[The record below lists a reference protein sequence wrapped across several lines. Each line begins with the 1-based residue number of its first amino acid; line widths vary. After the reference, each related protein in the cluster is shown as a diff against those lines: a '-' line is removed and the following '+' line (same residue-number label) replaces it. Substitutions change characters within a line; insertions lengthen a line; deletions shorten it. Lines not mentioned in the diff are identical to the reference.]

1 VDGGAHGFSRR
12 QVDILALLRQAGR
25 VSVEELAG
33 QFEVSPQT
41 IRRDLNEL
49 AEARAITRVHGGA
62 MVASG
67 VANLA
72 YDARK
77 LVAHAP
83 KRLIGEAAAR
93 LIPDNSS
100 LFLNLG
106 TTTEEV
112 AHALAGRSGLLV
124 VTNNLHV
131 ANELYRNRAIEV
143 VITGGSIRPNDGGVV
158 GASSVELIRRFR
170 VDTAVIG
177 VSAIDDVGALLDFD
191 IREVHVSRAI
201 IEQARRVVLVT
212 DSSKFARTA
221 PAVIGTLDDV
231 DVLVTDQLP
240 SPAVADLCARH
251 GVQVIEAGGAYETDS
266 G

>member
-1 VDGGAHGFSRR
+1 M
-12 QVDILALLRQAGR
+12 DILALLQGAGR
-25 VSVEELAG
+25 VSVDELAG

-41 IRRDLNEL
+41 IRRDLTEL
-49 AEARAITRVHGGA
+49 ADARAITRVHGGA

-77 LVAHAP
+77 LVAQAH

-100 LFLNLG
+100 LFINLG

-112 AHALAGRSGLLV
+112 ATALAGRSGLLV

-143 VITGGSIRPNDGGVV
+143 VITGGSIRPSDGGVV
-158 GASSVELIRRFR
+158 GASSVQLIRQFR

-177 VSAIDDVGALLDFD
+177 VSAIDESGTLLDFD

-212 DSSKFARTA
+212 DASKFARTA
-221 PAVIGTLDDV
+221 PALIGTLADV
-231 DVLVTDQLP
+231 DVLVTDHLP
-240 SPAVADLCARH
+240 SAAVAELCRDH
-251 GVQVIEAGGAYETDS
+251 GVEVIEAGGEVDAE
-266 G
+266 GG